1 MGKRYLIITS
11 MMLVAL
17 FILTGC
23 GDNREDT
30 EESVKQ
36 VNQSMLDRQAQQE
49 KTWQEFKTA
58 IDLKISNNQK
68 IIDDFKIAMKTTS
81 RKFKAT
87 YANRMLTLE
96 QQNIELKKRM
106 NEYQYVGNENWEE
119 FKNGI
124 TNEIAIVEKEL
135 KEIFEKND

>member
-1 MGKRYLIITS
+1 MLIG
-11 MMLVAL
+11 L

-23 GDNREDT
+23 GDNRDDT
-30 EESVKQ
+30 KESVEQ
-36 VNQSMLDRQAQQE
+36 VNQSILDKQAQQE
-49 KTWQEFKTA
+49 KSWQEFKIAT
-58 IDLKISNNQK
+58 DQKINDNQK
-68 IIDDFKIAMKTTS
+68 IIDDFKIAMKSTS

-87 YANRMLTLE
+87 YANRVLTLE

-124 TNEIAIVEKEL
+124 SNEIAVVEKEL

>member
-1 MGKRYLIITS
+1 MGKRSLIIAS
-11 MMLVAL
+11 MMLITL

-23 GDNREDT
+23 DNRDT
-30 EESVKQ
+30 KESVEE
-36 VNQSMLDRQAQQE
+36 VNQSMLDKQAQQE
-49 KTWQEFKTA
+49 KSWQEFKIST
-58 IDLKISNNQK
+58 DKKINDNQK
-68 IIDDFKIAMKTTS
+68 IIDDFKIAMKSTS

-87 YANRMLTLE
+87 YANRVLTLE

-106 NEYQYVGNENWEE
+106 NEYQYTGNENWED

-124 TNEIAIVEKEL
+124 SNEIAVVEKEL